1 MEFMLASGLHPTRV
15 LPTTSLNMDSSLK
28 LISKEFGFK
37 ISEPRKR
44 TGIHFSV
51 SKTWKAAAHLG
62 SRPSRP
68 PPQTPVHHPMVLPP
82 ELLDHIVDY
91 LHDDHQALRNCSL
104 TCHALVPSARF
115 HLFQRVKI
123 DNRNFVRATSV
134 FAGSTPHLA
143 DYVRHLSLELGTP
156 LGGSSFAHLRT
167 LLDKGEIPVLLR
179 VFMLVLS
186 PRMRNVTRLILKD
199 VPFDRGI
206 VAMLA
211 PNFPQ
216 LHTLSLF
223 DCWFHYN
230 TDFDVLLKDHPL
242 VRNLRCGR
250 LSSIFGSAPTNG
262 SQDVNEPP
270 PVSLHSLKVTEA
282 YSPSPL
288 TLMPWLVTRTDPE
301 EYTYTLYRLGQVIKL
316 HHCLL
321 EFPSLRHLNVVF
333 YRWRREGSPPRLS
346 LPRTNQLTLT
356 ALPQTSKKC
365 STPQPCCPSSRATRP
380 QSPRSPST
388 CGCTPRSWP

>member
-1 MEFMLASGLHPTRV
+1 MEFTLASGLYPTRV
-15 LPTTSLNMDSSLK
+15 LPTTSLNMVSSLK

-62 SRPSRP
+62 SRPIRP
-68 PPQTPVHHPMVLPP
+68 PPQTPPVHHPMVLPP

-91 LHDDHQALRNCSL
+91 LHDDRQALRNCSL
-104 TCHALVPSARF
+104 TCRALVASARF

-123 DNRNFVRATSV
+123 DNGNFVRATSI
-134 FAGSTPHLA
+134 FAGSTSYLA
-143 DYVRHLSLELGTP
+143 DYVRHLSLELGIP

-262 SQDVNEPP
+262 SQGVDDPP
-270 PVSLHSLKVTEA
+270 PVSLHSLKITEA

-321 EFPSLRHLNVVF
+321 EFPSLRHLNVIF
-333 YRWRREGSPPRLS
+333 YRWRREGSPP
-346 LPRTNQLTLT
+346 PF
-356 ALPQTSKKC
+356 P
-365 STPQPCCPSSRATRP
+365 P
-380 QSPRSPST
+380 
-388 CGCTPRSWP
+388 